1 MKNPLNDLVG
11 QIASRDHIDHA
22 ISSANIGQAV
32 TLSGLGQVA
41 GLDYLGRAAR
51 AAEPAHREA
60 ARARENLL
68 SALANNTINEFIERE
83 RSVNLYGID
92 HSVKAAMQW
101 ADPSS
106 VQHDAIQS
114 LADTVRAQPSHTVQS
129 LAADT
134 LNKMTGAA
142 FTTQHIRKLTGGA
155 FPSEDYLHQLEET
168 AAGFDTVYSGA
179 AYGEALNLKFASQ
192 LNAMDHAGLLSGI
205 QNAAAEP
212 FVDVESF
219 AHMAIKQMESHGM
232 RAYASQ
238 LRDVMEHINFDAI
251 QSFAAEQGEHLSR
264 LLDADDESVSE
275 EGLREAIEQAN
286 LDTVSQEVDNALS
299 DAISKA
305 RPAKQ
310 QGPTPRSPLDVYN
323 IRLVIF
329 AALFQV
335 IAEPLFTL
343 WLQYVTAK
351 PAPDKPKSVT
361 ARASRFENVVVV
373 KSEVLTLRAGP
384 STRERA
390 LATVKKGQFL
400 RVLKKKGLWVL
411 VCFIDPLADGASS
424 TGWVKLKQTQRVE
437 DEAARL
443 IWCELFAPTN
453 QSAEG
458 CKEP

>member
-1 MKNPLNDLVG
+1 MKNPLNDIVG
-11 QIASRDHIDHA
+11 QIASLDHIGQA

-32 TLSGLGQVA
+32 MLSSIGHA
-41 GLDYLGRAAR
+41 GLDYLGRAAS
-51 AAEPAHREA
+51 AAETAHLETACGRED
-60 ARARENLL
+60 LL
-68 SALANNTINEFIERE
+68 SALANNTIDEFIERE
-83 RSVNLYGID
+83 RSLGLFGID
-92 HSVKAAMQW
+92 HSVKAAAQW
-101 ADPSS
+101 ADAST
-106 VQHDAIQS
+106 VQHDVMQS
-114 LADTVRAQPSHTVQS
+114 LADTARAQLSQTVQN

-134 LNKMTGAA
+134 LNRMTGAA
-142 FTTQHIRKLTGGA
+142 FTDQHIQKLIRGA
-155 FPSEDYLHQLEET
+155 LPSQDYLHQLKQ
-168 AAGFDTVYSGA
+168 AAADFDTVYNGVANS
-179 AYGEALNLKFASQ
+179 EALNLKFASQ
-192 LNAMDHAGLLSGI
+192 LNAIDYAGLLAGI
-205 QNAAAEP
+205 QSAAAEP

-219 AHMAIKQMESHGM
+219 AQMAIKQMESHGM

-251 QSFAAEQGEHLSR
+251 QSLAAGQGEHLSSM
-264 LLDADDESVSE
+264 LDADDESMSE
-275 EGLREAIEQAN
+275 ENLHEAIEQAN
-286 LDTVSQEVDNALS
+286 LDTVSQKVDSALS

-305 RPAKQ
+305 RPAEQ
-310 QGPTPRSPLDVYN
+310 PGPTPRPPLDVYN

-335 IAEPLFTL
+335 ISEPLFTL

-351 PAPDKPKSVT
+351 SAPEKPKSVT